1 MNTNKPNYGFD
12 APSVMRNLLIFGL
25 LAILTGIFIP
35 NFSENDWLKYLAF
48 LIIFIGTILS
58 ILGTSMV
65 VYGMK
70 GKHRVREMMLDKIN
84 WKGNEM
90 VLDIGTGTGLLMNGA
105 ATRLTTGKSI
115 GIDIWREED
124 LSDNTLANTLRNAE
138 LENVSDKVE
147 VLTEDV
153 RNLSFA
159 DNTFDVIL
167 SQFCIHNIDNKLE
180 EEKACFEIARVLK
193 PGGIA
198 LIGDYIPTHEYAKY
212 LAKAGLKVKSSE
224 NYISTA
230 LSMTWMVKAQKI

>member
-1 MNTNKPNYGFD
+1 MNKPNYGFD

-25 LAILTGIFIP
+25 LAILIGIFIP
-35 NFSENDWLKYLAF
+35 NFSENIWLKYLSL
-48 LIIFIGTILS
+48 LIILIGTILA

-65 VYGMK
+65 IYGMK
-70 GKHRVREMMLDKIN
+70 GKYRVREMMLNKIA

-147 VLTEDV
+147 ILTEDV
-153 RNLSFA
+153 RNLSFP

-212 LAKAGLKVKSSE
+212 LAKAGLKVKSSK

-230 LSMTWMVKAQKI
+230 LSMTWMVEAQKI

>member
-1 MNTNKPNYGFD
+1 MNKPNYGFD
-12 APSVMRNLLIFGL
+12 APSIMRNLLIFGL
-25 LAILTGIFIP
+25 LAILIGIFIP
-35 NFSENDWLKYLAF
+35 NFSENSWLKYLSL
-48 LIIFIGTILS
+48 LIIFGGIILS

-65 VYGMK
+65 VYGLT
-70 GKHRVREMMLDKIN
+70 GKYRVREMMLNKID

-124 LSDNTLANTLRNAE
+124 LSDDTLANTLRNAE
-138 LENVSDKVE
+138 LENVSDKIE
-147 VLTEDV
+147 ILTEDV

-180 EEKACFEIARVLK
+180 EEKACFEIARILK

-198 LIGDYIPTHEYAKY
+198 LIGDYIPTHDYAKY
-212 LAKAGLKVKSSE
+212 LAKAGLKVESSK

-230 LSMTWMVKAQKI
+230 LSMTWMVEAIKD